1 MKTMNY
7 GEMIAILIETVIVA
21 MVVMMIVMAP
31 GV

>member
-1 MKTMNY
+1 MKSMNY

-21 MVVMMIVMAP
+21 MVVMMIVMAA